1 MNHLKLNDRYE
12 NPLIIPEREWKALI
26 EDAKE
31 KKLTDEGKT
40 PFGPKR

>member
-1 MNHLKLNDRYE
+1 M
-12 NPLIIPEREWKALI
+12 IQEREWNSLI

-31 KKLTDEGKT
+31 KKLTYEGKT